1 MILSVTLILVSM
13 VLAFLRFCVKSH
25 DAIFDATNLL
35 KTFAHFF
42 LGFLLGLT
50 YATWSSLS
58 LLLFTLLTA
67 VELFAFFTSG
77 ARILFTREPKKE
89 SYPPRP

>member
-1 MILSVTLILVSM
+1 MLLFTILTLSVA
-13 VLAFLRFCVKSH
+13 LALLRFRVKSH

-42 LGFLLGLT
+42 LGFLLGM
-50 YATWSSLS
+50 A
-58 LLLFTLLTA
+58 FTFWTPWPLIPFACLTA